1 MLRGLLQ
8 DCLAIFFTEMTMYF
22 PENVSRLCGK
32 KRFSF
37 ACHPR
42 VSCFTECCRELELAL
57 TPYDVLSLCKELQM
71 SSAHFFKRYAVVEQD
86 ARGGFPN
93 VYLGMVDDGRASCP
107 FISEKGCKVYKSRP
121 GACRAYPIGRGV
133 TLDTHGNVCEMHVL
147 VREKHC
153 QGFSEPHSHHVTEWF
168 ENQGLIEY
176 NAINDEVL
184 GLLHH
189 EKIHQGRGLT
199 QDGKDTFILALY
211 KLDEFRKIVSSPDFY
226 EKYMLSKEKRRSVLA
241 DDLNLLRFAIR
252 WLQEFLFTENV

>member
-1 MLRGLLQ
+1 L
-8 DCLAIFFTEMTMYF
+8 
-22 PENVSRLCGK
+22 
-32 KRFSF
+32 
-37 ACHPR
+37 
-42 VSCFTECCRELELAL
+42 
-57 TPYDVLSLCKELQM
+57 
-71 SSAHFFKRYAVVEQD
+71 
-86 ARGGFPN
+86 
-93 VYLGMVDDGRASCP
+93 
-107 FISEKGCKVYKSRP
+107 
-121 GACRAYPIGRGV
+121 
-133 TLDTHGNVCEMHVL
+133 
-147 VREKHC
+147 
-153 QGFSEPHSHHVTEWF
+153 TEWF

>member
-1 MLRGLLQ
+1 
-8 DCLAIFFTEMTMYF
+8 
-22 PENVSRLCGK
+22 
-32 KRFSF
+32 
-37 ACHPR
+37 
-42 VSCFTECCRELELAL
+42 
-57 TPYDVLSLCKELQM
+57 
-71 SSAHFFKRYAVVEQD
+71 
-86 ARGGFPN
+86 
-93 VYLGMVDDGRASCP
+93 
-107 FISEKGCKVYKSRP
+107 
-121 GACRAYPIGRGV
+121 
-133 TLDTHGNVCEMHVL
+133 MHVL

-189 EKIHQGRGLT
+189 EKISQGRGLT